1 MGVRRT
7 PFTVSATEL
16 DLPAQS
22 LTFSASGLPADAIFS
37 VTDGITTVSQAVTIT
52 VADVNVV
59 PVLAVVEKWGS
70 TALSACIYFVS
81 RL

>member
-37 VTDGITTVSQAVTIT
+37 VTDGIATVSQAVTIT
-52 VADVNVV
+52 VADVNGCQSW
-59 PVLAVVEKWGS
+59 LWSKNGS